1 MFIRQPGICR
11 PCKASHNR
19 SARAKLNSYRS
30 LERCWSWHP
39 RGMPK
44 NIIRGLLI
52 AVSRIAIV
60 ANWPTI
66 SVGAEKVANK
76 FLFVVHAAA
85 LYSKAP
91 DQKLEMPVQGVSK
104 SQVGDSWHVPREGD
118 RLHEGQDIFAKRGT
132 PVLSAT
138 DGYVVRIGENSLGGQ
153 TVSVLGAGGRV
164 YYYAHLDSYAPN
176 LSIGDHVTTETVL
189 GYVGTTG
196 NAAGTPPHLHFGVYA
211 REGAL
216 NPLPL
221 FSDRP
226 DESNSTEKL
235 NRP

>member
-1 MFIRQPGICR
+1 MVRHPSGVT
-11 PCKASHNR
+11 K
-19 SARAKLNSYRS
+19 KL
-30 LERCWSWHP
+30 
-39 RGMPK
+39 
-44 NIIRGLLI
+44 IRGLLI
-52 AVSRIAIV
+52 AVSLIAIV
-60 ANWPTI
+60 ANWSAI
-66 SVGAEKVANK
+66 SVGAEKLAHK

-104 SQVGDSWHVPREGD
+104 SQVADSWHVPREGD
-118 RLHEGQDIFAKRGT
+118 RLHEGQDIFARRGT

-138 DGYVVRIGENSLGGQ
+138 DGYVVRIGENNLGGQ

-176 LSIGDHVTTETVL
+176 LSIGDHVMTETVL

-196 NAAGTPPHLHFGVYA
+196 NAAGTPPHHHFGVYA

-221 FSDRP
+221 LSDRP

-235 NRP
+235 NRPTTKKKH

>member
-1 MFIRQPGICR
+1 MTKKLIRLTLLFVSSIVILINGAAIY
-11 PCKASHNR
+11 AGAGLVAH
-19 SARAKLNSYRS
+19 KL
-30 LERCWSWHP
+30 
-39 RGMPK
+39 
-44 NIIRGLLI
+44 
-52 AVSRIAIV
+52 
-60 ANWPTI
+60 
-66 SVGAEKVANK
+66 
-76 FLFVVHAAA
+76 LFVVQVAG
-85 LYSKAP
+85 LYAKSP
-91 DQKLEMPVQGVSK
+91 DQKLEMPVQGVTR
-104 SQVGDSWHVPREGD
+104 SQVADSWHVPREGD

-138 DGYVVRIGENSLGGQ
+138 DGYVVRIGENNLGGQ

-196 NAAGTPPHLHFGVYA
+196 NAAGTPPHLHSGVYA

-221 FSDRP
+221 LSDRP
-226 DESNSTEKL
+226 DERNSTEKL
-235 NRP
+235 NRPSDKKKH

>member
-1 MFIRQPGICR
+1 MARKVIR
-11 PCKASHNR
+11 A
-19 SARAKLNSYRS
+19 
-30 LERCWSWHP
+30 
-39 RGMPK
+39 
-44 NIIRGLLI
+44 LLI
-52 AVSRIAIV
+52 AVSLIAIV

-66 SVGAEKVANK
+66 SVGAEKLASK
-76 FLFVVHAAA
+76 FLFVVHVAA

-91 DQKLEMPVQGVSK
+91 DEKLEMPVQGVSK
-104 SQVGDSWHVPREGD
+104 RQVADSWHVPREGD

-132 PVLSAT
+132 QVLSAT

-176 LSIGDHVTTETVL
+176 LSIGDHVTTKTVL

-196 NAAGTPPHLHFGVYA
+196 NAAGTSPHLHFGVYA
-211 REGAL
+211 SGDAV

-221 FSDRP
+221 LNDRP
-226 DESNSTEKL
+226 TETPTEKRDSL
-235 NRP
+235 RDKKKH

>member
-1 MFIRQPGICR
+1 MT
-11 PCKASHNR
+11 K
-19 SARAKLNSYRS
+19 KL
-30 LERCWSWHP
+30 
-39 RGMPK
+39 
-44 NIIRGLLI
+44 IRGLLI
-52 AVSRIAIV
+52 AVSLIAIV
-60 ANWPTI
+60 ANWSAI
-66 SVGAEKVANK
+66 SVGAEKLAHK

-104 SQVGDSWHVPREGD
+104 SQVADSWHLPREGD

-138 DGYVVRIGENSLGGQ
+138 EGYVLRIGENDLGGQ

-176 LSIGDHVTTETVL
+176 LSVGDHVTAETVL

-196 NAAGTPPHLHFGVYA
+196 NAAGTPPHLHFGVYGSG
-211 REGAL
+211 GAV

-221 FSDRP
+221 LSDRP
-226 DESNSTEKL
+226 NQTPTEKRDSL
-235 NRP
+235 RDRKKH

>member
-1 MFIRQPGICR
+1 MTRKVIRALIIVV
-11 PCKASHNR
+11 
-19 SARAKLNSYRS
+19 S
-30 LERCWSWHP
+30 L
-39 RGMPK
+39 
-44 NIIRGLLI
+44 
-52 AVSRIAIV
+52 IAIV
-60 ANWPTI
+60 VNWSTI
-66 SVGAEKVANK
+66 SVGAEKLANK

-104 SQVGDSWHVPREGD
+104 SQVADSWHVPRDGD

-138 DGYVVRIGENSLGGQ
+138 EGYVVRIGENNLGGQ

-176 LSIGDHVTTETVL
+176 LSIGDYVTTETVL

-196 NAAGTPPHLHFGVYA
+196 NATGTPPHLHFGVYA

-221 FSDRP
+221 LSNRP

-235 NRP
+235 NRPSDKKKR

>member
-1 MFIRQPGICR
+1 M
-11 PCKASHNR
+11 
-19 SARAKLNSYRS
+19 
-30 LERCWSWHP
+30 
-39 RGMPK
+39 
-44 NIIRGLLI
+44 
-52 AVSRIAIV
+52 AIV

-66 SVGAEKVANK
+66 SVKAEELAHK

-85 LYSKAP
+85 LYSRAP

-104 SQVGDSWHVPREGD
+104 SQVADSWHVPREGD

-138 DGYVVRIGENSLGGQ
+138 DGYVVRIGENNLGGQ

-176 LSIGDHVTTETVL
+176 LSIGDHITTETVL

-196 NAAGTPPHLHFGVYA
+196 NAAGTPPHLHFGVWVFG
-211 REGAL
+211 GAI

-221 FSDRP
+221 LNDRP
-226 DESNSTEKL
+226 TGTPTEKRDSL
-235 NRP
+235 RDKKKH